1 MIQYRKA
8 QNDEIPELKALLWK
22 YGPNEWNYLPEQ
34 AVNETFSLM
43 EKGTAAA
50 LIAVHANEIVGLALL
65 TDGSCCPS
73 SLDKYCDLKNT
84 CFVAEVVVAEDFSG
98 KGIAANLL
106 LMCINEAK
114 EKGCTKVLI
123 ERHEENLA
131 SAGMMRKA
139 GFKIID
145 ICKAP
150 DKRQSGSMNNVVLQI
165 EI

>member
-1 MIQYRKA
+1 MIHYRKA
-8 QNDEIPELKALLWK
+8 QNDEMPELKALLWK
-22 YGPNEWNYLPEQ
+22 HGPNEWNYLPEQ
-34 AVNETFSLM
+34 GVNETFSLM

-50 LIAVHANEIVGLALL
+50 LIAVHANKIVGLSLL
-65 TDGSCCPS
+65 TDGSSSPS
-73 SLDKYCDLKNT
+73 YLEKYCDLKSI
-84 CFVAEVVVAEDFSG
+84 CFVAEVVVAKKFSG

-106 LMCINEAK
+106 KMCIKEAEK
-114 EKGCTKVLI
+114 KGCTKVLI

-145 ICKAP
+145 TCKAP
-150 DKRQSGSMNNVVLQI
+150 DKRLSGSQNNVVLQI